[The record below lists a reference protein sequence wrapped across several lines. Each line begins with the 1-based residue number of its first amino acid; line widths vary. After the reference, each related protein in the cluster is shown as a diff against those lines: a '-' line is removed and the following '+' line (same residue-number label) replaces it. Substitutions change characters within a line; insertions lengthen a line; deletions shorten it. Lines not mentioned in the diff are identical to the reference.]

1 MPNRDPGR
9 PKSRS
14 RTNVHSIAPAGP
26 RVRLVSVAE
35 LPSQFG
41 QFRAVAFS
49 GDPGG
54 AEHLALVRG
63 DVRDH
68 ADVPTRVHS
77 ECLTGDVLGSLRCDC
92 REQLLG
98 ALEEV
103 GRMPRGIVLYLRQ
116 EGRGIGLTN
125 KIRAYALQDSG
136 YDTIEAN
143 RMLGFGDDERDY
155 GVAAGMLR
163 ALGVR
168 SVRLMTNNP
177 AKLQGLRAHGI
188 KVTERIPL
196 VVAPNLHNAGY
207 LATKQE
213 RAGHW
218 LGIARPRAVTAAV
231 DADETVAPAA
241 RAR

>member
-1 MPNRDPGR
+1 MPNSVPGR
-9 PKSRS
+9 PRSRS
-14 RTNVHSIAPAGP
+14 RTLTLTPAPAAP

-41 QFRAVAFS
+41 HFRAVAFN
-49 GDPGG
+49 GDPSGK
-54 AEHLALVRG
+54 EHLALVRG
-63 DVRDH
+63 DVRGRSS
-68 ADVPTRVHS
+68 VPTRVHS

-103 GRMPRGIVLYLRQ
+103 GRMPRGVVLYLRQ

-155 GVAAGMLR
+155 GLAADMLR

-177 AKLQGLRAHGI
+177 SKLHGLRQHGI
-188 KVTERIPL
+188 DVTERIPL
-196 VVAPNLHNAGY
+196 IVPPNLHNAGY

-218 LGIARPRAVTAAV
+218 LGIARPRAAADS
-231 DADETVAPAA
+231 DAGGDVPSSA
-241 RAR
+241 RVR